1 MKKTLIAIT
10 LLMTAVTAGAQ
21 TMYDA
26 LTYSQNNYYGT
37 ARSIGMGN
45 AMTAVGGDLGSVGIN
60 PAGSAVYNYS
70 QFTLTPNM
78 TISSMNASWS
88 AYPVNGTDTYTGE
101 VNRTLGR
108 FTMPNVG
115 VTLNFNTG
123 RKRGLKGVTYGFVV
137 NSVNNYTGQMMTGGQ
152 NDKTS
157 YQSSMAHDADGF
169 NIDFL
174 NGYLDADGK
183 SIDDWM
189 HPYQNVDNRGQD
201 APWNVITN
209 AQAGAIANFGDPN
222 DPDYYRRYIAATEGF
237 TQGKDEYGNNIY
249 NLFLGGPL
257 NQSFG
262 KKVTGGKTD
271 AVLNLGFN
279 FNDKF
284 FLGFNLGLTSL
295 TYNYDDYF
303 KEAAVDPSDFRID
316 YDDATTY
323 FSDYRT
329 RYSYSADGTG
339 VYGKIGFI
347 ALPAEGLRIGA
358 AIQTPTT
365 LFIDE
370 IWRQSTDVNYQ
381 NSAYNGTATSP
392 EGNFSYRLFTPYR
405 ANAGLA
411 YTFMGMGLLSVDYE
425 MTDYSTMKFKN
436 RDGGWDDTF
445 DDVNNDIAN
454 RMGISHSVRVGAEVK
469 PIPEFAIRAGYNFTT
484 TPEYDGSMTL
494 NDKLHILSV
503 GVGYSS
509 KGSFFA
515 DLAAR
520 YSAFA
525 DENISPYADY
535 LLDEP
540 NAIIDD
546 ASPMILN
553 KRDRY
558 DITATIGWRF

>member
-1 MKKTLIAIT
+1 MKKTFIAIT
-10 LLMTAVTAGAQ
+10 LMLAAVTAGAQ
-21 TMYDA
+21 TMYDG
-26 LTYSQNNYYGT
+26 LTFSQNNYYGT
-37 ARSIGMGN
+37 ARSMGMGN

-70 QFTLTPNM
+70 QFTITPNVTM
-78 TISSMNASWS
+78 SSMNASWS
-88 AYPVNGTDTYTGE
+88 AYPVNGTDTYTGQ
-101 VNRTLGR
+101 VNKTLSR
-108 FTMPNVG
+108 FTMPNIG
-115 VTLNFNTG
+115 ATINFNTG

-137 NSVNNYTGQMMTGGQ
+137 NSVNNYTGQMMTGGK
-152 NDKTS
+152 NDMTS
-157 YQSSMAHDADGF
+157 YQSSIAVAADGYD
-169 NIDFL
+169 IDFL
-174 NGYLDADGK
+174 NGYLDASGG
-183 SIDDWM
+183 SIDDWK
-189 HPYQNVDNRGQD
+189 HPYQNADDRGYY

-209 AQAGAIANFGDPN
+209 AQAGSIANYGDVN
-222 DPDYYRRYIAATEGF
+222 DPDYYYRYIAATEGF
-237 TQGKDEYGNNIY
+237 TQTSDKDQYGNYIY
-249 NLFLGGPL
+249 DIFLGGPL

-271 AVLNLGFN
+271 AILNLGFN

-284 FLGFNLGLTSL
+284 FLGFNLGITSL
-295 TYNYDDYF
+295 NYDYDEYF

-316 YDDATTY
+316 YDEATTY
-323 FSDYRT
+323 FTDYRT
-329 RYSYSADGTG
+329 RYSYSADGAG

-347 ALPAEGLRIGA
+347 AIPVEGLRIGA

-370 IWRQSTDVNYQ
+370 IWRHSTDVNYQ
-381 NSAYNGTATSP
+381 NSSYNGNATSP
-392 EGNFSYRLFTPYR
+392 EGNFSYRLATPYR

-425 MTDYSTMKFKN
+425 MTDYSTMKFKD
-436 RDGGWDDTF
+436 RSGGWSETF
-445 DDVNNDIAN
+445 DDVNRDIASC
-454 RMGISHSVRVGAEVK
+454 MGVSHSVRVGAEIK

-484 TPEYDGSMTL
+484 TPEYDGSVTL
-494 NDKLHILSV
+494 NDKLHILSA

-520 YSAFA
+520 YSAFS
-525 DENISPYADY
+525 DEYISPYADY
-535 LLDEP
+535 LSDV
-540 NAIIDD
+540 

>member
-1 MKKTLIAIT
+1 MKKTFIAIT
-10 LLMTAVTAGAQ
+10 LLLTAATAGAQ

-115 VTLNFNTG
+115 VTLNFDTG

-157 YQSSMAHDADGF
+157 YQSSMAVSADGYD
-169 NIDFL
+169 IDFL
-174 NGYLDADGK
+174 NGYLDASGK
-183 SIDDWM
+183 SIDDWR
-189 HPYQNVDNRGQD
+189 HPYQNADDRGYY

-209 AQAGAIANFGDPN
+209 AQAGAIANYGDVN
-222 DPDYYRRYIAATEGF
+222 DPDYYYRYIAATEGF
-237 TQGKDEYGNNIY
+237 SQTGEKDEYGNYIY
-249 NLFLGGPL
+249 DIFLGGPL

-262 KKVTGGKTD
+262 KKVTGNKTD
-271 AVLNLGFN
+271 ALLNLGFN
-279 FNDKF
+279 FSDRF

-295 TYNYDDYF
+295 TYNYDEYF
-303 KEAAVDPSDFRID
+303 KEAAVDPADFRID

-329 RYSYSADGTG
+329 RYSYSAEGNG
-339 VYGKIGFI
+339 VYGKVGFI
-347 ALPAEGLRIGA
+347 AIPVEGLRIGA

-370 IWRQSTDVNYQ
+370 IWHQSTDVNYQ
-381 NSAYNGTATSP
+381 NSSDNGTATSP

-436 RDGGWDDTF
+436 REGGWSDTF
-445 DDVNNDIAN
+445 DDVNRDIAN
-454 RMGISHSVRVGAEVK
+454 SMGVSHSVRVGAEVK

-484 TPEYDGSMTL
+484 TPEYDGAVTL

-503 GVGYSS
+503 GLGYSS

-520 YSAFA
+520 YSAFS
-525 DENISPYADY
+525 DEYISPYADY
-535 LLDEP
+535 LSD
-540 NAIIDD
+540 I

-558 DITATIGWRF
+558 DLTATIGWRF

>member
-1 MKKTLIAIT
+1 MKKTFIAIT
-10 LLMTAVTAGAQ
+10 LLLTAATAGAQ

-101 VNRTLGR
+101 VNRTLGM

-115 VTLNFNTG
+115 VTLNFDTG

-157 YQSSMAHDADGF
+157 YQSSMAVSADGYD
-169 NIDFL
+169 IDFL
-174 NGYLDADGK
+174 NGYLDASGK
-183 SIDDWM
+183 SIDDWR
-189 HPYQNVDNRGQD
+189 HPYQNADDRGD
-201 APWNVITN
+201 YAPWNVITN
-209 AQAGAIANFGDPN
+209 AQAGAIANYGDVN
-222 DPDYYRRYIAATEGF
+222 DPDYYYRYIAATEGF
-237 TQGKDEYGNNIY
+237 SQTGEKDEYGNFIY
-249 NLFLGGPL
+249 DIFLGGPL
-257 NQSFG
+257 DQSFG
-262 KKVTGGKTD
+262 KKVTGNKTD
-271 AVLNLGFN
+271 ALLNLGFN
-279 FNDKF
+279 FSDRF

-295 TYNYDDYF
+295 TYNYDEYF
-303 KEAAVDPSDFRID
+303 KEAAVDPADFRID

-329 RYSYSADGTG
+329 RYSYSAEGNG
-339 VYGKIGFI
+339 VYGKVGFI
-347 ALPAEGLRIGA
+347 AIPVEGLRIGA

-370 IWRQSTDVNYQ
+370 IWRQSTDINYQ
-381 NSAYNGTATSP
+381 NSSYNGTATSP
-392 EGNFSYRLFTPYR
+392 EGNFSYRLTTPYR

-436 RDGGWDDTF
+436 REGGWSDTF
-445 DDVNNDIAN
+445 DDVNRDIAN
-454 RMGISHSVRVGAEVK
+454 SMGVSHSVRVGAEVK

-484 TPEYDGSMTL
+484 TPEYDGSVTL

-503 GVGYSS
+503 GLGYSS

-520 YSAFA
+520 YSAFS
-525 DENISPYADY
+525 DEYISPYADY
-535 LLDEP
+535 LSD
-540 NAIIDD
+540 I

-558 DITATIGWRF
+558 DLTATIGWRF

>member
-1 MKKTLIAIT
+1 MKKTFIAIT

-137 NSVNNYTGQMMTGGQ
+137 NSVNNYTGQMMAGGP

-157 YQSSMAHDADGF
+157 YQSSMAVAADGYD
-169 NIDFL
+169 IDFL
-174 NGYLDADGK
+174 NGYLDGAGK
-183 SIDDWM
+183 EIDDWR
-189 HPYQNVDNRGQD
+189 HPYENADDRGYY

-209 AQAGAIANFGDPN
+209 AQAGSIANYGDIN
-222 DPDYYRRYIAATEGF
+222 DPDYYYRYIAATEGF
-237 TQGKDEYGNNIY
+237 TQTGDKDQYGNYIY
-249 NLFLGGPL
+249 DIFLGGPL

-295 TYNYDDYF
+295 TYNYDEYF

-503 GVGYSS
+503 GLGYSS

-520 YSAFA
+520 YSAFS
-525 DENISPYADY
+525 DEYISPFADY
-535 LLDEP
+535 LSDV
-540 NAIIDD
+540 

>member
-1 MKKTLIAIT
+1 MKKTLIAIS

-137 NSVNNYTGQMMTGGQ
+137 NSVNNYTGQMMAGGT

-157 YQSSMAHDADGF
+157 YQSSMAVAADGYD
-169 NIDFL
+169 IDFL
-174 NGYLDADGK
+174 NGYLDASGS
-183 SIDDWM
+183 SIDDWR
-189 HPYQNVDNRGQD
+189 HPYENADDRGYY

-209 AQAGAIANFGDPN
+209 AQAGSIANYGDIN
-222 DPDYYRRYIAATEGF
+222 DPDYYYRYIAATEGF
-237 TQGKDEYGNNIY
+237 TQTGDKDQYGNYIY
-249 NLFLGGPL
+249 DIFLGGPL

-295 TYNYDDYF
+295 TYNYDEYF

-503 GVGYSS
+503 GLGYSS

-520 YSAFA
+520 YSAFS
-525 DENISPYADY
+525 DEYISPFADY
-535 LLDEP
+535 LSDV
-540 NAIIDD
+540 

>member
-1 MKKTLIAIT
+1 MKKTFIAIT

-70 QFTLTPNM
+70 QFTITPNV

-88 AYPVNGTDTYTGE
+88 AYPVNGTDTYTGGITK
-101 VNRTLGR
+101 NLSR
-108 FTMPNVG
+108 FTMPNIG
-115 VTLNFNTG
+115 ATLNFNTG

-137 NSVNNYTGQMMTGGQ
+137 NSVNNYTGQMMAGGA

-157 YQSSMAHDADGF
+157 YQSSMAVAADGF
-169 NIDFL
+169 DIDFL
-174 NGYLDADGK
+174 NGYLDGSGK
-183 SIDDWM
+183 EIDDWR
-189 HPYQNVDNRGQD
+189 HPYENADDRGYY

-209 AQAGAIANFGDPN
+209 AQAGSIANYGDPT
-222 DPDYYRRYIAATEGF
+222 DPDYYYRYIAATEGF
-237 TQGKDEYGNNIY
+237 TQTGEKDEYGNYIY
-249 NLFLGGPL
+249 DIFLGGPL

-262 KKVTGGKTD
+262 RKVTGGKTD
-271 AVLNLGFN
+271 AILNLGFN
-279 FNDKF
+279 FSDKF
-284 FLGFNLGLTSL
+284 FLGFNLGVTSL
-295 TYNYDDYF
+295 TYNYDEYF

-323 FSDYRT
+323 FTDYRT

-381 NSAYNGTATSP
+381 NSAYNGNATSP
-392 EGNFSYRLFTPYR
+392 EGNFSYRLTTPYR

-411 YTFMGMGLLSVDYE
+411 YTFMGMGLISVDYE
-425 MTDYSTMKFKN
+425 MTDYSKMKFKN
-436 RDGGWDDTF
+436 RDGGWSDTF
-445 DDVNNDIAN
+445 EDVNNDIVGC
-454 RMGISHSVRVGAEVK
+454 MGISHSVRVGAEVK

-484 TPEYDGSMTL
+484 TPEYDGNVTL
-494 NDKLHILSV
+494 NDKLNILSV

-520 YSAFA
+520 YSAFS
-525 DENISPYADY
+525 DEYISPFADY
-535 LLDEP
+535 LSDV
-540 NAIIDD
+540 

>member
-1 MKKTLIAIT
+1 MKKTFIAIT
-10 LLMTAVTAGAQ
+10 LMLTAISAGAQ

-26 LTYSQNNYYGT
+26 LTYSQNIYNGT

-88 AYPVNGTDTYTGE
+88 AYPVNGTDTYTGGITK
-101 VNRTLGR
+101 NLSR
-108 FTMPNVG
+108 FTMPNIG
-115 VTLNFNTG
+115 ATLNFNTG

-157 YQSSMAHDADGF
+157 YQSSMAYAADGF
-169 NIDFL
+169 FLDFL
-174 NGYLDADGK
+174 APDPDN
-183 SIDDWM
+183 WR
-189 HPYQNVDNRGQD
+189 HPYENADDRGYY

-209 AQAGAIANFGDPN
+209 AQAGSIANYRDDSDPE
-222 DPDYYRRYIAATEGF
+222 YSYRYIAATEGF
-237 TQGKDEYGNNIY
+237 TKREDEDGNLIY
-249 NLFLGGPL
+249 DIFLGGPL

-262 KKVTGGKTD
+262 KKVTGNKTD
-271 AVLNLGFN
+271 ALLNLGFN
-279 FNDKF
+279 FSDKF

-295 TYNYDDYF
+295 TYNYDEYF

-316 YDDATTY
+316 FYEGTTDY

-329 RYSYSADGTG
+329 RYSYSADGSG
-339 VYGKIGFI
+339 VYGKLGFI

-381 NSAYNGTATSP
+381 NSSNNGNATSP
-392 EGNFSYRLFTPYR
+392 EGNFSYRLTTPYR

-425 MTDYSTMKFKN
+425 MTDYSKMKFKD
-436 RDGGWDDTF
+436 REGGWSDTF
-445 DDVNNDIAN
+445 DDVNNDIAGC
-454 RMGISHSVRVGAEVK
+454 MGISHSVRVGAEVK

-484 TPEYDGSMTL
+484 TPEYDGSVTL

-503 GVGYSS
+503 GLGYSS

-525 DENISPYADY
+525 DEYISPYADY

-540 NAIIDD
+540 YATIDD
-546 ASPMILN
+546 ASPRILN